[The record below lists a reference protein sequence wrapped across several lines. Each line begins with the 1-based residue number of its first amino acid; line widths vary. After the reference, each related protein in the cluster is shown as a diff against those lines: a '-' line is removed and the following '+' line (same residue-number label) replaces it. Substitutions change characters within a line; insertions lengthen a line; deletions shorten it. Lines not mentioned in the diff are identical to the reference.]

1 MLRNDAKYA
10 KKFQKTAL
18 EPYLLL
24 LPVLVSMLF
33 MFGYPLIN
41 SFLLSFT
48 HYRLIEPNNIY
59 FNGMEN
65 FVNLFQKD
73 EYLGLV
79 AMNSLKWVLGCVS
92 VQFFLGLV
100 LALALKKPFK
110 GRGVYQSIIF
120 VPWAFSSFAVGLMFR
135 WSFNGEYG
143 VINDLL
149 MRSSLITEK
158 ISWLGSSKLS
168 LLTVIIAMVWIGVPF
183 FGIMLL
189 AALQSIPSEIY
200 EAAVLDGCGAI
211 RKFFSVTLAYIK
223 PTIIVTI
230 LLRTIWVFNAVE
242 MIMVVTEGGPTYS
255 SETLAS
261 YIYSRAFS
269 TYDFGLAA
277 ALGTVFMVGLS
288 AYALVFL
295 RVTKFEEAGDF

>member
-1 MLRNDAKYA
+1 M
-10 KKFQKTAL
+10 KKEIAMPVRRTIKPMW

-24 LPVLVSMLF
+24 LPVLGSMLF
-33 MFGYPLIN
+33 MFGYPLVN
-41 SFLLSFT
+41 SVFLSFT
-48 HYRLIEPNNIY
+48 HYLLIEPNNIH
-59 FNGMEN
+59 FNGLAN
-65 FVNLFQKD
+65 FTNLFRED
-73 EYLGLV
+73 EYIGLV
-79 AMNSLKWVLGCVS
+79 AMNSLKWVIGCVS
-92 VQFFLGLV
+92 LQFILGLV
-100 LALALKKPFK
+100 LALALKKPFR
-110 GRGVYQSIIF
+110 GRGLYQSIIF

-135 WSFNGEYG
+135 WAFNGEYG

-149 MRSSLITEK
+149 MKAGLIQEK
-158 ISWLGSSKLS
+158 ISWLGSSELS

-200 EAAVLDGCGAI
+200 EAAVLDGCGAF
-211 RKFFSVTLAYIK
+211 RKFISVTLAYIK
-223 PTIIVTI
+223 PTIIVTL

-242 MIMVVTEGGPTYS
+242 MILVVTEGGPTYS

-261 YIYSRAFS
+261 YMYSRAFS

-277 ALGTVFMVGLS
+277 ALGMVFMFGLS
-288 AYALVFL
+288 VYALIFL

>member
-1 MLRNDAKYA
+1 MRGNNTNPSSRMIKSAW
-10 KKFQKTAL
+10 

-24 LPVLVSMLF
+24 LPVLASMLF

-41 SFLLSFT
+41 SVFLSFT
-48 HYRLIEPNNIY
+48 HYRLIEPNNIH
-59 FNGMEN
+59 FNGLEN
-65 FVNLFQKD
+65 YANLFQKD

-79 AMNSLKWVLGCVS
+79 AMNSLKWVAGCVS
-92 VQFFLGLV
+92 LQFILGLV
-100 LALALKKPFK
+100 LALALKKPFR
-110 GRGVYQSIIF
+110 GRGLYQSIIF

-149 MRSSLITEK
+149 LKSGLVREK
-158 ISWLGSSKLS
+158 ISWLGSTNLS

-223 PTIIVTI
+223 PTIIVTL

-242 MIMVVTEGGPTYS
+242 MILVVTEGGPTYS

-261 YIYSRAFS
+261 YMYSRAFS

-277 ALGTVFMVGLS
+277 ALGMVFMIGLS
-288 AYALVFL
+288 VYALFFL